1 MKMEKGEPVA
11 KPWRLW
17 NGSSLVSEF
26 ATFEEAEGARQ
37 KSFAIT
43 GDITKGPKRYKRG
56 EMPGSFWMGKI
67 S

>member
-1 MKMEKGEPVA
+1 MEIEGESVA

-17 NGSSLVSEF
+17 NGSSLVGEF

-37 KSFAIT
+37 KNLAIT
-43 GDITKGPKRYKRG
+43 GDITKERKRYKRG
-56 EMPGSFWMGKI
+56 EMPGSFWTGKI